1 MNFSPMSASQRPN
14 FCSPGR
20 RKVSRISAILSAF
33 ATGVIFTPAFRKRKA
48 SPQANIADS
57 TQNCD
62 LLLYRHQRYAPQDAP
77 IQNTALQ
84 AEGGILLIF
93 TCQRFFLFLDPLLD
107 LYHFLTVQMAK
118 PHCCQ
123 RADPAD
129 HRQSVSKCD
138 RKPEHP

>member
-1 MNFSPMSASQRPN
+1 MNFLPMSGLQRQN

-20 RKVSRISAILSAF
+20 RKVSRISAIPSVF

-48 SPQANIADS
+48 SPPANTAGS
-57 TQNCD
+57 MQSCD
-62 LLLYRHQRYAPQDAP
+62 LLIYRHQRRAPQDAS
-77 IQNTALQ
+77 IQNTVFQ
-84 AEGGILLIF
+84 PEDGILLSF
-93 TCQRFFLFLDPLLD
+93 TCQCFFLFLDPLLD
-107 LYHFLTVQMAK
+107 FYHLLTVQMAE